1 LLQKVVRVILI
12 TFFLFYAIF
21 SFCIKNY
28 LYGVFYKNE
37 NRKSMRTFPFFSQH
51 DAMDCGPACLRMI
64 AAFYGRRFSLEKIR
78 QKAAISR
85 EGVSLLGIS
94 DAAENLGFRTMGVS
108 ATFEQFLEA
117 PLPCI
122 VHWNQVHFVVVYK
135 IEKKGKDY
143 IIYVADPA
151 GGRLKYNKN
160 EFCKCWYSMQE
171 DGESC
176 GIILLLEPSPDFYNH
191 EEDKERPKGF
201 RFLLSYLRP
210 YKSLVFQ
217 LILGLFFG
225 SILMLIL
232 PFLSQAIVDIGV
244 GTQNLSFIYLILIA
258 QLVLNFSSAVV
269 DFIRG
274 WILLHIGSRINI
286 ALISDYLIKLMRMP
300 MGYFDTKMTGD
311 ILQRINDHTRIQDYL
326 TNSSLN
332 VIFSTFNI
340 VIFGIVLC
348 LYSVKIF
355 AIFFVGSTLYFLWVW
370 LFMKKR
376 AELDHKN
383 FAQKTAN
390 QSAIIQLITGMQ
402 EIKLNTC
409 EQRKRWGWES
419 IQARLYRLRIK
430 GLALGQYQDSG
441 AVFIN
446 QTKNILITALVAKF
460 VIDGQMTLGMM
471 MAVQYII
478 GQLNSPVDQIIDFAR
493 KTQDA
498 RLSIDRLSE
507 LQDQVDETTSD
518 ESSIQNIPLNKGI
531 TITDLSF
538 SYDNT
543 SDAEFVLKD
552 INIHIPAGKKTAIVG
567 TSGSGKTTLLKL
579 LLGFYP
585 FQKGTIYLG
594 ENNLNNFSKR
604 EWRKKCGIVM
614 QEGFIFSD
622 TIARNIA
629 PADEFID
636 TQRLLN
642 SAQTANIHDFIE
654 SLPLAYN
661 TKIGNDGHGLSQG
674 QKQRILIAR
683 AVYKEPGMIF
693 LDEATNALDAN
704 NERAIMGNLNSF
716 FKGRTS
722 LIVAHRLST
731 VRDADQIIVLDKG
744 CVVEV
749 GTHDELSALKGQYYR
764 LVKNQLEL

>member
-1 LLQKVVRVILI
+1 M
-12 TFFLFYAIF
+12 
-21 SFCIKNY
+21 
-28 LYGVFYKNE
+28 FYKNE
-37 NRKSMRTFPFFSQH
+37 SRQTMRTFPFFSQH

-78 QKAAISR
+78 QKSAISR

-108 ATFEQFLEA
+108 ATFEQLVEA

-122 VHWNQVHFVVVYK
+122 AHWNQVHFLVIYK
-135 IEKKGKDY
+135 IENKGAEY
-143 IIYVADPA
+143 IIHVADPL
-151 GGRLKYNKN
+151 GGKLKYTKE

-171 DGESC
+171 DGEPC
-176 GIILLLEPSPDFYNH
+176 GILLLLEPSPDFYNH
-191 EEDKERPKGF
+191 DEEKEHPKGF
-201 RFLLSYLRP
+201 RFLFSYLRP
-210 YKSLVFQ
+210 YKNLVFQ
-217 LILGLFFG
+217 LFLGLLFG

-232 PFLSQAIVDIGV
+232 PFLSQAIVDIGI
-244 GTQNLSFIYLILIA
+244 GTLNLSFIYLVLIA

-269 DFIRG
+269 NFIRG

-340 VIFGIVLC
+340 VIFGFVLC
-348 LYSVKIF
+348 LYSVRIF
-355 AIFFVGSTLYFLWVW
+355 AIFFVGSVLYFLWVW

-390 QSAIIQLITGMQ
+390 QNAIIQLITGMQ
-402 EIKLNTC
+402 EIKLNAC

-507 LQDQVDETTSD
+507 LQDRVDETTSD
-518 ESSIQNIPLNKGI
+518 ENSIQDIPVNKGI
-531 TITDLSF
+531 TITGLSF

-543 SDAEFVLKD
+543 SDSEFVLKD
-552 INIHIPAGKKTAIVG
+552 IDIHIPAGKKTAIVG

-585 FQKGTIYLG
+585 PQKGTIYLG

-604 EWRKKCGIVM
+604 EWRRKCGIVM

-636 TQRLLN
+636 TRRLLN

-654 SLPLAYN
+654 SLPLGYN
-661 TKIGNDGHGLSQG
+661 TKIGNHGHGLSQG

-683 AVYKEPGMIF
+683 AVYKEPAMIL

-704 NERAIMGNLNSF
+704 NEKAIMGNLNSF
-716 FKGRTS
+716 FEGRTS

-744 CVVEV
+744 HVVEI
-749 GTHDELSALKGQYYR
+749 GTHDELSACKGQYYR

>member
-1 LLQKVVRVILI
+1 
-12 TFFLFYAIF
+12 
-21 SFCIKNY
+21 
-28 LYGVFYKNE
+28 
-37 NRKSMRTFPFFSQH
+37 MRTFPFFNQH

-108 ATFEQFLEA
+108 ATFEQFVEA

-135 IEKKGKDY
+135 IEKKNSDY
-143 IIYVADPA
+143 IIHVADPA
-151 GGRLKYNKN
+151 GGKLKYNKD
-160 EFCKCWYSMQE
+160 EFCKCWFSMQE

-176 GIILLLEPSPDFYNH
+176 GILLLLEPSPDFYNH
-191 EEDKERPKGF
+191 EEDKERSKGF
-201 RFLLSYLRP
+201 RFLFSYLRP
-210 YKSLVFQ
+210 YGKLVFQ

-244 GTQNLSFIYLILIA
+244 STQNLNFVYLVLIA
-258 QLVLNFSSAVV
+258 QLILIFSSAVV
-269 DFIRG
+269 EFIRG

-348 LYSVKIF
+348 LYSFKIF
-355 AIFFVGSTLYFLWVW
+355 LIFFVGSSLYFLWVW

-390 QSAIIQLITGMQ
+390 QNAIIQLITGMQ
-402 EIKLNTC
+402 EIKLNAC
-409 EQRKRWGWES
+409 EQRKRWGWEG
-419 IQARLYRLRIK
+419 IQARLYRLRVK

-471 MAVQYII
+471 VAVQYII
-478 GQLNSPVDQIIDFAR
+478 GQLNSPVDQIIEFAR

-507 LQDQVDETTSD
+507 VQDHEDETTSD
-518 ESSIQNIPLNKGI
+518 ENSIQDIPMNKDI

-543 SDAEFVLKD
+543 SDSEFVLKD
-552 INIHIPAGKKTAIVG
+552 INIHIPSGKKTAIVG

-585 FQKGTIYLG
+585 AQKGTIHLG
-594 ENNLNNFSKR
+594 ENNLNNYSKR

-614 QEGFIFSD
+614 QEGFIFSES
-622 TIARNIA
+622 IARNIA

-636 TQRLLN
+636 TNRLLN
-642 SAQTANIHDFIE
+642 AAQTANIHDFVE
-654 SLPLAYN
+654 SLPLGYN

-683 AVYKEPGMIF
+683 AVYKDPGIIL

-704 NERAIMGNLNSF
+704 NEKAIMGNLNYF
-716 FKGRTS
+716 FEGRTS

-744 CVVEV
+744 RVVET
-749 GTHDELSALKGQYYR
+749 GTHDELSAMKGKYYR

>member
-1 LLQKVVRVILI
+1 
-12 TFFLFYAIF
+12 
-21 SFCIKNY
+21 
-28 LYGVFYKNE
+28 
-37 NRKSMRTFPFFSQH
+37 
-51 DAMDCGPACLRMI
+51 
-64 AAFYGRRFSLEKIR
+64 
-78 QKAAISR
+78 
-85 EGVSLLGIS
+85 
-94 DAAENLGFRTMGVS
+94 
-108 ATFEQFLEA
+108 
-117 PLPCI
+117 
-122 VHWNQVHFVVVYK
+122 
-135 IEKKGKDY
+135 
-143 IIYVADPA
+143 
-151 GGRLKYNKN
+151 
-160 EFCKCWYSMQE
+160 
-171 DGESC
+171 
-176 GIILLLEPSPDFYNH
+176 
-191 EEDKERPKGF
+191 
-201 RFLLSYLRP
+201 
-210 YKSLVFQ
+210 
-217 LILGLFFG
+217 
-225 SILMLIL
+225 
-232 PFLSQAIVDIGV
+232 
-244 GTQNLSFIYLILIA
+244 
-258 QLVLNFSSAVV
+258 
-269 DFIRG
+269 
-274 WILLHIGSRINI
+274 
-286 ALISDYLIKLMRMP
+286 RMP

-355 AIFFVGSTLYFLWVW
+355 LIFLAGSVIYFLWVW

-376 AELDHKN
+376 EELDHKN

-390 QSAIIQLITGMQ
+390 QNEIIQLITGMQ
-402 EIKLNTC
+402 EIKLNAC

-478 GQLNSPVDQIIDFAR
+478 GQLNSPVDQIIDFVR

-507 LQDQVDETTSD
+507 LQDHQDETTND
-518 ESSIQNIPLNKGI
+518 ENSIQQIPFNKDI
-531 TITDLSF
+531 TVSNLSF
-538 SYDNT
+538 TYDLT
-543 SDAEFVLKD
+543 SDAEYVLDD
-552 INIHIPAGKKTAIVG
+552 INIHIPAGKITAVVG

-579 LLGFYP
+579 LLGFYSP
-585 FQKGTIYLG
+585 QEGTIYIG
-594 ENNLNNFSKR
+594 ENNLKNYSKR

-614 QEGFIFSD
+614 QEGFIFSES
-622 TIARNIA
+622 IARNIA

-636 TQRLLN
+636 TERLLEA
-642 SAQTANIHDFIE
+642 AQIANIHDFIE
-654 SLPLAYN
+654 SLPLGYN
-661 TKIGNDGHGLSQG
+661 TKIGNEGHGLSQG

-683 AVYKEPGMIF
+683 AVYKNPGIML

-704 NERAIMGNLNSF
+704 NEKEIMENLNDF
-716 FKGRTS
+716 LKGRTTI
-722 LIVAHRLST
+722 IVAHRLST

-744 CVVEV
+744 RVVET
-749 GTHDELSALKGQYYR
+749 GTHEELSAIKGKYYR